1 MFYVFRKLHFIR
13 VKETIE
19 ETKENKI
26 IRYESTNFT
35 IINFAL
41 TLLGP
46 THEKSLTIILL
57 VVQVIILFIIFLFYF
72 LLFSL
77 TKVFSCSV
85 AFLIRYQLS
94 KLFYD

>member
-57 VVQVIILFIIFLFYF
+57 IVQVIILFIFSFLFYF
-72 LLFSL
+72 IFF
-77 TKVFSCSV
+77 KK
-85 AFLIRYQLS
+85 RYS
-94 KLFYD
+94 RAV